1 MLTSGATY
9 FIRKNSDFSF
19 SLTVRK
25 SDAIAGINTIDL
37 VPQSTEEFTY
47 DYGTGTHTL
56 TSRKIRKIIDRITIS
71 DKGEKYQNRKV
82 LVDSTYKVKEEGAGG
97 VGITTTIVEN
107 IYPPLDPKN
116 NLTRFTG
123 INIYDNYIFA
133 KNHGFSEGDIIEY
146 ACSSFDNRI
155 VGLNTITQYRINKV
169 SNDKFKL
176 SDKGPAE
183 DTNYAIGFSFGAVNR
198 EISHT
203 I

>member
-37 VPQSTEEFTY
+37 VPTNN
-47 DYGTGTHTL
+47 YGSGTHTL

-71 DKGEKYQNRKV
+71 DKGGKYQNRKV
-82 LVDSTYKVKEEGAGG
+82 LVDSSFVADGES
-97 VGITTTIVEN
+97 VEN

-133 KNHGFSEGDIIEY
+133 KNHGFSEGDFIEY
-146 ACSSFDNRI
+146 KCNSFGDRI
-155 VGLNTITQYRINKV
+155 VGLNTITQYRVNKI

-176 SDKGPAE
+176 ADIGNE
-183 DTNYAIGFSFGAVNR
+183 EINHAIGCSFSR
-198 EISHT
+198 T
-203 I
+203 LR